1 MEYKGFSASIEY
13 DERDCIVH
21 GRLTDS
27 FDNVYF
33 EGSSVEELEIA
44 FREAVDDYLAY
55 CAETGR
61 EPS

>member
-13 DERDCIVH
+13 DERDGIVH
-21 GRLTDS
+21 GQLTDRY
-27 FDNVYF
+27 DNVYF

-44 FREAVDDYLAY
+44 FREAIDDDLAY